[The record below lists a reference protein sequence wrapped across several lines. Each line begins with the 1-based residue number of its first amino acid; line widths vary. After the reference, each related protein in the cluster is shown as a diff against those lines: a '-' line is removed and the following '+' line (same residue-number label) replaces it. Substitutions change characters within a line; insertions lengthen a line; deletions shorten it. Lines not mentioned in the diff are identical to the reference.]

1 MVRILV
7 VEDEPMVADVVVR
20 YLRREGYEVV
30 ATGNGAE
37 GLRMARERQLDV
49 VILDVMLPNLDGL
62 EVCRQLRATHET
74 SVILLTAKTDES
86 DVVAGLML
94 GADDYVRKPF
104 SPPELVAR
112 VKAVLRRGRV
122 SSAGSGIQFG
132 ELRIDA
138 TGRTACRGA
147 ETLELTAKEF
157 DLLWHMAQH
166 PGQVF
171 SREQLLTSVWG
182 YEYPGDT
189 NTVTVHMRRLREK
202 LEWDPSEP
210 YWLKTVWGVGYKFEA
225 RQPAAAQPAGGA
237 RCP

>member
-7 VEDEPMVADVVVR
+7 VEDEPTVADVVAR
-20 YLRREGYEVV
+20 YLGREGYQVE
-30 ATGNGAE
+30 ATGDGAE
-37 GLRMARERQLDV
+37 GLRMARLLQLDL

-62 EVCRQLRATHET
+62 ELCRQLRATHET
-74 SVILLTAKTDES
+74 PVIMLTAKTDES
-86 DVVAGLML
+86 DVVAGLAL

-112 VKAVLRRGRV
+112 VKALLRRGRV
-122 SSAGSGIQFG
+122 SSGGSGVQFG

-138 TGRTACRGA
+138 TGRTARRGEVA
-147 ETLELTAKEF
+147 LELTAKEF
-157 DLLWHMAQH
+157 DLLWHLAKH

-171 SREQLLTSVWG
+171 SRDQLLTSVWG

-202 LEWDPSEP
+202 LERDPSEP
-210 YWLKTVWGVGYKFEA
+210 CWLKTVWGVGYKFEA
-225 RQPAAAQPAGGA
+225 Q
-237 RCP
+237 